1 MNGLLSYIDWFSFIA
16 GFITATI
23 LLLFLAQMAA
33 WLKRAFQPA
42 GGKPLKQRA
51 AQTVRNLVM
60 ALLALLVMGMAVYI
74 AYSVLFKP
82 IP

>member
-1 MNGLLSYIDWFSFIA
+1 MNGLLPYIDWFSFIA
-16 GFITATI
+16 GFISAT
-23 LLLFLAQMAA
+23 LLLAILAQVWA
-33 WLKRAFQPA
+33 LLRKAFQPA
-42 GGKPLKQRA
+42 GGKPFMQRA

-82 IP
+82 VP